1 MKIAV
6 VGSGISGLSA
16 SYYLSKKYHVDLY
29 EKEDRF
35 GGHSHTINI
44 LYDIENKKKIDVD
57 IGFIV
62 FNEKTY
68 PNLINFFKTLDVK
81 YEKSDMSFSVSADK
95 TNIEYCGKG
104 LSGFFSNKKN
114 FFNIKF
120 LKMFYEIIN
129 FYKKCEKININN
141 CENLTLDEYLKK
153 ENLSNYFINYHI
165 IPMVSAIW
173 SMPPSEVRQMPFRFF
188 VIFFKNHGLFKIK
201 NRPQWYTVA
210 NRSKNYVAKVI
221 NKLSGEHFK
230 NYNINKI
237 VRNKNNVSVYYGD
250 ESEFF
255 IYDKVI
261 LATHADQ
268 AINLIQNSTETEKNI
283 LKNFKYKKNVAF
295 IHSDESLMPKNKK
308 NWCSWN
314 ATVINNNLQK
324 SSVTYWLNLLQNLKI
339 SKNIFLTINPYYKI
353 TEEKIYKKVI
363 FTHPYY
369 DEEALKNQNELKSL
383 QNKDNVLFCGTY
395 FGYGFHED
403 GIKSSL
409 EMIKF
414 LND

>member
-1 MKIAV
+1 
-6 VGSGISGLSA
+6 
-16 SYYLSKKYHVDLY
+16 
-29 EKEDRF
+29 
-35 GGHSHTINI
+35 
-44 LYDIENKKKIDVD
+44 
-57 IGFIV
+57 
-62 FNEKTY
+62 
-68 PNLINFFKTLDVK
+68 
-81 YEKSDMSFSVSADK
+81 
-95 TNIEYCGKG
+95 
-104 LSGFFSNKKN
+104 
-114 FFNIKF
+114 
-120 LKMFYEIIN
+120 MFYEIIN

-141 CENLTLDEYLKK
+141 YKNLTLDEYLKK

-210 NRSKNYVAKVI
+210 NRSKDYVAKVI
-221 NKLSGEHFK
+221 KKLSGEHFT

-237 VRNKNNVSVYYGD
+237 VRNKNNVSVYYGN

-295 IHSDESLMPKNKK
+295 IHSDKSLMPKNKK

-353 TEEKIYKKVI
+353 SEEKIYKKII

-369 DEEALKNQNELKSL
+369 DEETLKNQNELKSL